1 MAIQVQV
8 VIDCADPARLAAF
21 WAKAL
26 DYRIQDPPDGFDSW
40 PAFLTSIGVPES
52 EWNSASAVVDPDGVG
67 PRFFFQRVPEPKQ
80 VKNRLHVDLRVAGGR
95 LVPVEDRKAPLAAEV
110 ERLTALGA
118 SLVEPVESRGEYW
131 IVMRDPEGNEFCIH

>member
-1 MAIQVQV
+1 MSGRIDGMAIEVQV

-26 DYRIQDPPDGFDSW
+26 GYRVEEPAEGFPRNYS
-40 PAFLTSIGVPES
+40 
-52 EWNSASAVVDPDGVG
+52 SAVVDPAGAG
-67 PRFFFQRVPEPKQ
+67 PRFSFQRVPEPKQ
-80 VKNRLHVDLRVAGGR
+80 VKNRLHVDLNLAGGQR
-95 LVPVEDRKAPLAAEV
+95 VPVERRRAPLQAEV

-118 SLVEPVESRGEYW
+118 SLVEPVEEDAQYW